1 MQLSFIDLSEGGK
14 QDRSQ
19 MIMISGQET
28 VSKVYSA
35 MDNSRIVDC
44 FAQVITLM
52 MFSFFFRKHMFDM
65 LFTANFFFN

>member
-52 MFSFFFRKHMFDM
+52 MFSFFS
-65 LFTANFFFN
+65 

>member
-1 MQLSFIDLSEGGK
+1 
-14 QDRSQ
+14 

-35 MDNSRIVDC
+35 MDNGRIVDC

-65 LFTANFFFN
+65 LFTANFF